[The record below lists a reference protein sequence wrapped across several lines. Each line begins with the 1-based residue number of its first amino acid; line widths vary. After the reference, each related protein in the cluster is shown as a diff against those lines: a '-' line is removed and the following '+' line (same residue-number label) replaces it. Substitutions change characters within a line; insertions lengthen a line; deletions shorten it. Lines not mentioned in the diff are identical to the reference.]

1 MIGGSIGIP
10 SNGLL
15 LLHRLGL
22 YEELARLASTAEE
35 FVLHSTRNDAI
46 VTEANFSGE
55 ATQKIGFGYMR
66 TKRSDLI
73 SVLLNAAQKEDIPI
87 HYEKSIVSIDD
98 QNNDDY
104 VTAVFSDKT
113 RDTADILL
121 GCDGIH
127 STVRSLN
134 IDSSIQPEYS
144 GVSAM
149 FSVLKRSQLPDDAPP
164 ITCFNSTFTTDGVLA
179 VIPCTASNDEIFW
192 FFSGEIPVPESGE
205 NGWEEHRRKEV
216 QEVKNSI
223 LDILHQV
230 QGRWGDFV
238 RDLIRRTDKI
248 SFTPIY
254 RIPLG
259 KTWSRGRCL
268 LIGDA
273 AHAMQPHAGQG
284 TSMALEDVFVLSR
297 VIKQNPNNSV
307 KDIYLKYDEIRRP
320 RITRIYTASEQNGQL
335 WTKTGPWGLWFRE
348 LMAWVVFSLPQVF
361 GWKRG
366 VIPLQDLIYDPEA
379 ES

>member
-1 MIGGSIGIP
+1 
-10 SNGLL
+10 
-15 LLHRLGL
+15 LGN
-22 YEELARLASTAEE
+22 TAEE
-35 FVLHSTRNDAI
+35 FVLHSTRNDKIIA
-46 VTEANFSGE
+46 EANFSGD
-55 ATQKIGFGYMR
+55 ATQKIGFGYIR
-66 TKRSDLI
+66 IKRSDLI
-73 SVLLNAAQKEDIPI
+73 SVLLNAVQKEGIPI
-87 HYEKSIVSIDD
+87 HYEKRVVSIDEQD
-98 QNNDDY
+98 ENI
-104 VTAVFSDKT
+104 TAVFSDGT
-113 RDTADILL
+113 RETADILL

-127 STVRSLN
+127 SGVRSLHV
-134 IDSSIQPEYS
+134 DSSIQPEYS
-144 GVSAM
+144 GVSTM

-164 ITCFNSTFTTDGVLA
+164 IACFNSTFTTDGVLA
-179 VIPCTASNDEIFW
+179 VTPCTSSNDEVFW

-223 LDILHQV
+223 LEILHQV

-268 LIGDA
+268 LMGDA
-273 AHAMQPHAGQG
+273 AHAMQPQAGQG

-297 VIKQNPNNSV
+297 VIKQNPDDPV
-307 KDIYLKYDEIRRP
+307 KDIFRKYDEIRRP
-320 RITRIYTASEQNGQL
+320 RITRIYTASEKNGAL

-348 LMAWVVFSLPQVF
+348 LMAWVVFSLLQVF